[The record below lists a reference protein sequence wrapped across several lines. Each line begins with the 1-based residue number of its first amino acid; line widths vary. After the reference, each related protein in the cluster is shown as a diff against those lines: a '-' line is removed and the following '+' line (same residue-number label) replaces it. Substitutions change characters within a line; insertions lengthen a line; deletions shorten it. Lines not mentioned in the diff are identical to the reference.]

1 MRLSTH
7 SQRLERWL
15 GAETAQHVSDTM
27 RDWYGPPIPLAGVPG
42 LVYVGRGG
50 DFVGPIR
57 GGYAS
62 CLADYAWARW
72 QRIVRGTIRRATLN
86 TGFASLSDLIT
97 EATTGGK
104 SQFLMY
110 QKTGVAGP
118 AATSSAPLWAQGAMP
133 AAGANAAAAPGGT
146 IPDNTT
152 TGGLKQADPGGS
164 DTLHL
169 TTWTGTP
176 ATAVGSLMLYDYL
189 FGVNNSVNATNTAVT
204 GVPTRYQTTNAAG
217 SFVSARVTTV
227 LSATATN
234 FTVTYM
240 DQDGNTAEA
249 AAAIAARVS
258 AAVQT
263 IPLTQPAWFVPLNA
277 DDTGLRKI
285 TNVQSSGANTGV
297 VDWIIGHPL
306 AILPQPQVNVPFVLD
321 GINSAFSLVKIE
333 TDACLALME
342 YFKSA
347 TGAATYN
354 GMIQVVSG

>member
-1 MRLSTH
+1 MTFTH
-7 SQRLERWL
+7 SNRIQKWL
-15 GAETAQHVSDTM
+15 GSELAESISKQTLG
-27 RDWYGPPIPLAGVPG
+27 WYGPPIPLGNTPG
-42 LVYVGRGG
+42 KVYVTGKG

-57 GGYAS
+57 GGYYTS
-62 CLADYAWARW
+62 MLDYYVERFKAAQKKARKS
-72 QRIVRGTIRRATLN
+72 VYLN
-86 TGFASLSDLIT
+86 TGFSSLSDLIS

-104 SQFLMY
+104 MQQLFY

-118 AATSSAPLWAQGAMP
+118 AATSSAHLWAQGAVP
-133 AAGANAAAAPGGT
+133 SAGSNAGAAAGGT
-146 IPDNTT
+146 VPDNTT

-164 DTLHL
+164 DTTHL
-169 TTWTGTP
+169 TTWTGGA
-176 ATAVGSLMLYDYL
+176 ATAVGAIMLYDYL
-189 FGVNNSVNATNTAVT
+189 FGVNNSVNATNTAIT
-204 GVPTRYQTTNAAG
+204 GVPTRYQDTTAAG
-217 SFVSARVTTV
+217 SFLSARVTTV

-234 FTVTYM
+234 FTATYM

-258 AAVQT
+258 SAVQT
-263 IPLTQPAWFVPLNA
+263 IPLTQPAWFIPLNSG
-277 DDTGLRKI
+277 DTGLRKI
-285 TNVQSSGANTGV
+285 TNIQSSGANTGV

-306 AILPQPQVNVPFVLD
+306 AILPMNAINIPFVLD
-321 GINSAFSLVKIE
+321 GINSAFSLVQIQ